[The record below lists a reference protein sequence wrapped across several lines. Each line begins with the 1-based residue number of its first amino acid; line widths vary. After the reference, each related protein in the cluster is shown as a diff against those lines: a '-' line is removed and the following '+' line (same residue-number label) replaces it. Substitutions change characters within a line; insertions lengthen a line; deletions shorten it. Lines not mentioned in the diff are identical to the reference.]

1 MAALPSSPK
10 SLPLLPKTLDLPP
23 TNKQQSFTS
32 PMPFTKQLDDEAKV
46 YFWKLI
52 HTWLRYEKLQA
63 RWASVINDILLLI
76 LQTRISETPSSI
88 DGGAPLYMYIQLFE
102 TGSATQSKYLPSVTH
117 GTQLQSLTDLPLP
130 TVYGGT
136 IRLYGAPQS
145 LQQTLTDIIA
155 ISLYTLYSL
164 HLETGV
170 MYDHLVAVSTQLSRK
185 HDLQSTNNPDNGAP
199 WKFGLL
205 GWLLGK
211 TDDKLTDAKIQ
222 HSEKPSATSPINGT
236 PKRRLSAMA
245 FKYLAKKPADNG
257 IILPTKTSSLNRDL
271 SDLHYY
277 KNLQLGLERACVST
291 SPSCLFVAP
300 SIVTVL
306 EKEEDNMNTM
316 KMIITKGLQEQKLHK
331 NNQRSS
337 DQLLRNKL
345 TSLARRSSSILSLGS
360 SSTTEEAKE
369 NIPSNIILP
378 QSITAYSLLRIP
390 KTTLNDTNKI
400 GLDHLYLDTA
410 STDAFMYHQH
420 IVIDY
425 MAYPIGCPDRPCLG
439 PNLCTIEY
447 FRFGDQSPYSDETLG
462 ATVERWLREC
472 NTPCKN
478 RIDQQ
483 TTMCCEYMNN
493 TQSSPKLMDQQQQPS
508 KTHKQATMVSNHS
521 EANGMV
527 SPTTQKQQRS
537 NNTKMLQHGCKQPL
551 QDHVLCFGHDSSRI
565 NVYFVSTSSTA
576 DTSINGNDTI
586 NGNNDFGVDVLRCW
600 LACSICDAR
609 TQPRCV
615 SQATYQFSFGKYLE
629 LYLYSTRFNGPHDD
643 LCQHAKTTP
652 TAIARCFGAA
662 PKSNNQ
668 GMDHHTTTQSME
680 IRFLKED
687 IKVYR
692 LRGSP
697 LQVVQPAATSTSPS
711 STLSPRISKSTMEKW
726 IIREQ
731 RAVDDLFKSMRR
743 HLSYLQDNRLNGRA
757 DTDIVDWRATLDL
770 DHQHLSSVLKKPS
783 NGKDGCIN
791 DFRRLFTL
799 RASSVV
805 DDLNAWQ
812 LQRWPSEQGQSK
824 DLFTWKARPDYMNTD
839 VNQTIHCFPDS
850 AIMVRELEPT
860 SIIAYT
866 LSSNEYVEELEQTRS
881 LTSNTDTIPT
891 NTATSLSMSPETMTS
906 PALSTKSNNDGSN
919 KNITNN
925 SDDGDQNEVIDGYYS
940 TVERKYIASATG
952 SATETASF
960 RTMILETVRSNVND
974 EHTHRL
980 SQMKKR
986 LARATPFLP
995 SSDKIQ
1001 QQEKTERNLDLSSQ
1015 QSAKDIKESTIYH
1028 NPPPPSDSHAR
1039 LADDN
1044 LNHGSTTNP
1053 DAGQSSAKLETAS
1066 SLVSPHIKHRF
1077 VHGDKEFTCV
1087 VYYANEFELLR
1098 RSCGVEQL
1106 VIESLGRCQNWGA
1119 TGGKSKSQFYK
1130 TQDDRLVVK
1139 EMMNAWNIAEK
1150 DAFLRFAPKYFDYV
1164 KESGSAPTILAKIFG
1179 FYSVQIRTLNEK
1191 KELLNMDVLVMEQ
1204 LFYGQSIDKT
1214 FDFKGIPDRQVDE
1227 ELRNQQHT
1235 TLWDGDWRDGYRMGY
1250 VTHEQSKEWIEAAIH
1265 RDTEFL
1271 AKGNIMDYSLLV
1283 GVDNDKKELTVGI
1296 VDFIGAYT
1304 WYKKLESRSK
1314 STIHRNREVT
1324 VLPPDQ
1330 YRLRFCREVF
1340 NYFIPI
1346 PGKFDKIL
1354 PEQTCPSIWMK

>member
-10 SLPLLPKTLDLPP
+10 SLPVLPQTLNSPP
-23 TNKQQSFTS
+23 TKGHETKQQSFTS
-32 PMPFTKQLDDEAKV
+32 PIPFTRQLDDEAKV

-63 RWASVINDILLLI
+63 KWASVINDILLLI
-76 LQTRISETPSSI
+76 LQTRISETRSFN
-88 DGGAPLYMYIQLFE
+88 GGVAPLHMYIQLFE
-102 TGSATQSKYLPSVTH
+102 TGSPTQSKYLPGVTH
-117 GTQLQSLTDLPLP
+117 GTQLQLLTDLPLP

-136 IRLYGAPQS
+136 IRLYGVPQS
-145 LQQTLTDIIA
+145 LERILTDIIA

-170 MYDHLVAVSTQLSRK
+170 MYDHLVAVSTQLSHHIARK
-185 HDLQSTNNPDNGAP
+185 HDLQATNNPDNGTP

-211 TDDKLTDAKIQ
+211 RDDKLGDDKIQ
-222 HSEKPSATSPINGT
+222 HSEKPSTTTPINGA
-236 PKRRLSAMA
+236 PKRRLSAMT
-245 FKYLAKKPADNG
+245 FKNLSRKPADNG
-257 IILPTKTSSLNRDL
+257 IISPTKTSSLHRDV

-316 KMIITKGLQEQKLHK
+316 KMIISKGLQEQKHHM

-337 DQLLRNKL
+337 DQPLRNKL

-360 SSTTEEAKE
+360 PSTTEEAKE
-369 NIPSNIILP
+369 MQASNVTLP

-410 STDAFMYHQH
+410 STGAFIYHQH

-425 MAYPIGCPDRPCLG
+425 TSYPIGCPDRPCLG

-447 FRFGDQSPYSDETLG
+447 FRFDDQSPYSDQTLG
-462 ATVERWLREC
+462 ATVERWLHEC

-483 TTMCCEYMNN
+483 TTMCSEYTNN
-493 TQSSPKLMDQQQQPS
+493 NQSSPKSMNQQQPS
-508 KTHKQATMVSNHS
+508 KTHNQATTVTNHS
-521 EANGMV
+521 ESNGMV
-527 SPTTQKQQRS
+527 SPSTQKQQRS

-551 QDHVLCFGHDSSRI
+551 QDHILCFGHDSSRI

-576 DTSINGNDTI
+576 NTSINGNDII
-586 NGNNDFGVDVLRCW
+586 NVNNDSGDDVLRCW
-600 LACSICDAR
+600 LACTICDAQ
-609 TQPRCV
+609 TQPRPV

-629 LYLYSTRFNGPHDD
+629 LFMYSTRFNGPQDD

-668 GMDHHTTTQSME
+668 GIDPHTATRSME
-680 IRFLKED
+680 IRFVKED

-697 LQVVQPAATSTSPS
+697 LQVIKSAASTSPL

-757 DTDIVDWRATLDL
+757 DTDIINWRTILDS
-770 DHQHLSSVLKKPS
+770 DHQHLSLVLKEPS

-799 RASSVV
+799 KASSVM
-805 DDLNAWQ
+805 DSLNTWQ
-812 LQRWPSEQGQSK
+812 LQRWPSEQGHAM
-824 DLFTWKARPDYMNTD
+824 DLFTWKARPDYMNMD
-839 VNQTIHCFPDS
+839 INQTIHCFPDS

-866 LSSNEYVEELEQTRS
+866 LSSNEYVEELEQARS
-881 LTSNTDTIPT
+881 LISNVGTIPT
-891 NTATSLSMSPETMTS
+891 NIATSLSMSPPQTMTS
-906 PALSTKSNNDGSN
+906 PTLSTKTNNDRSN
-919 KNITNN
+919 KNNN
-925 SDDGDQNEVIDGYYS
+925 SNNSSDDGDQNDVIDGYYS
-940 TVERKYIASATG
+940 TIERKYIASATG

-960 RTMILETVRSNVND
+960 RTMVLETVRSNVNE

-1001 QQEKTERNLDLSSQ
+1001 QQQKTERDLDLSSQ
-1015 QSAKDIKESTIYH
+1015 QSAKDIKESTIYQ
-1028 NPPPPSDSHAR
+1028 NPPPPSDSPGR
-1039 LADDN
+1039 PADEN
-1044 LNHGSTTNP
+1044 PTPATTTNR
-1053 DAGQSSAKLETAS
+1053 DTGLSSAKLEATS

-1098 RSCGVEQL
+1098 KSCGVEQL

-1150 DAFLRFAPKYFDYV
+1150 DAFLRFAPKYFDYI
-1164 KESGSAPTILAKIFG
+1164 KESDSAPSILAKIFG
-1179 FYSVQIRTLNEK
+1179 FYSVQIRDLNEK

-1227 ELRNQQHT
+1227 ERRNQQHT
-1235 TLWDGDWRDGYRMGY
+1235 TLWDGDWRDAYRMGY
-1250 VTHEQSKEWIEAAIH
+1250 VTHEQSKDWIEAAIQ

-1283 GVDNDKKELTVGI
+1283 GVDKDKKELTVGI
-1296 VDFIGAYT
+1296 VG
-1304 WYKKLESRSK
+1304 K
-1314 STIHRNREVT
+1314 SN
-1324 VLPPDQ
+1324 
-1330 YRLRFCREVF
+1330 
-1340 NYFIPI
+1340 
-1346 PGKFDKIL
+1346 
-1354 PEQTCPSIWMK
+1354 